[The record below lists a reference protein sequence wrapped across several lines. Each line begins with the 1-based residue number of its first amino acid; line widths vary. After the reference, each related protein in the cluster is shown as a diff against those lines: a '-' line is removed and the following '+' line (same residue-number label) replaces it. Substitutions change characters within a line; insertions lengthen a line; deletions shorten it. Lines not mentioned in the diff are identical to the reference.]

1 MKPGTIRWLFAVI
14 IFLVGVF
21 LSWTI
26 AGIGM
31 ESPTIVVSL
40 LLAII
45 AALTLIGFLAMGIFV
60 VSNTK

>member
-1 MKPGTIRWLFAVI
+1 MKPVTIRWLLAVI
-14 IFLVGVF
+14 IFAVGVF

-31 ESPTIVVSL
+31 DSPTILVSL